1 MALIISIET
10 STPVCSFAIHEN
22 GQLLAKELIQKE
34 QSHSS
39 TLNPAIDHLIS
50 ICGLKLEDIGAVAIS
65 KGPGSYTG
73 LRIGTSTAKGLC
85 YALDIPLIA
94 INTLE
99 AMAYNVSRFNISS
112 AMLCPMLDARRMEVY
127 AMLFDSKLNVIEET
141 KPVILENDS
150 YLNYLD
156 SNEILFF
163 GNGASK
169 VKKVTDNPNAKILEG
184 VIPDAQYIGE
194 LAYKKFEG
202 KKFENIAYF
211 EPFYLKEFMAT
222 KPKSMI

>member
-1 MALIISIET
+1 MSLILSIET
-10 STPVCSFAIHEN
+10 STPVCSLAIHNN

-39 TLNPAIDHLIS
+39 TLNPAIDHLLS
-50 ICGLKLEDIGAVAIS
+50 ICDLSLANISAIAVS

-85 YALDIPLIA
+85 YALNIPLIA
-94 INTLE
+94 VNTLE
-99 AMAYNVSRFNISS
+99 AMAHNVARFNLNS

-127 AMLFDSKLNVIEET
+127 AMLLDASFKVVEET
-141 KPVILENDS
+141 RPVILDHES
-150 YLNYLD
+150 YSQYLNA
-156 SNEILFF
+156 SPVLFF
-163 GNGASK
+163 GNGAEK
-169 VKKVTDNPNAKILEG
+169 VKKVTDNPNATVLDG

-194 LAYKKFEG
+194 LAFEKFRKKEFEDV
-202 KKFENIAYF
+202 AYF

-222 KPKSMI
+222 KPKSML

>member
-1 MALIISIET
+1 MSLILSIET
-10 STPVCSFAIHEN
+10 STPVCSLAIHDN

-39 TLNPAIDHLIS
+39 TLNPAIDHLLS
-50 ICGLKLEDIGAVAIS
+50 ICDLSLASINAIAIS

-73 LRIGTSTAKGLC
+73 LRIGTSTVKGLC
-85 YALDIPLIA
+85 YALNIPLIA

-99 AMAYNVSRFNISS
+99 AMAHNVARFNVNG

-127 AMLFDSKLNVIEET
+127 AMLLDADFNIVEET
-141 KPVILENDS
+141 KPVILDLESYDQ
-150 YLNYLD
+150 YLNQGG
-156 SNEILFF
+156 ILFF
-163 GNGASK
+163 GNGAGK
-169 VKKVTDNPNAKILEG
+169 VKKVTDNPNAKVLEG

-194 LAYKKFEG
+194 LAYEKFE
-202 KKFENIAYF
+202 KKEFEDVAYF

-222 KPKSMI
+222 KPKPML